1 MSPPARCVT
10 GLRSNG
16 TALIACCVTT
26 ALHHAAEGGHLDVV
40 AKLVIAGCNV
50 SRYDAQGMSPGHL
63 AARHGYHQVMDKLLL
78 AGFALDMQGGLTAL
92 HGSVGSTAL
101 HIAAQHGHQ
110 QVCFLLGRCSHAIC
124 FWKGVLVRKE
134 NPVDGIPSWII
145 QFQGIAQGIGA
156 PSEFTA
162 SNKEWYNAQLA
173 IPPETWWCSAAQ
185 MLWILHQGVE
195 GCKHCVICIQAK
207 QSLVTGPLA
216 SLLDAIAC

>member
-1 MSPPARCVT
+1 MCA
-10 GLRSNG
+10 
-16 TALIACCVTT
+16 A

-110 QVCFLLGRCSHAIC
+110 QVHAPLHHAALLTS
-124 FWKGVLVRKE
+124 
-134 NPVDGIPSWII
+134 
-145 QFQGIAQGIGA
+145 
-156 PSEFTA
+156 T
-162 SNKEWYNAQLA
+162 
-173 IPPETWWCSAAQ
+173 
-185 MLWILHQGVE
+185 
-195 GCKHCVICIQAK
+195 
-207 QSLVTGPLA
+207 
-216 SLLDAIAC
+216 

>member
-1 MSPPARCVT
+1 MLFCA
-10 GLRSNG
+10 
-16 TALIACCVTT
+16 

-110 QVCFLLGRCSHAIC
+110 QVRTVPFSMPTPSPHPLSQMHRPSACASHLGMFRICPKAPPVFLFGTHQLHAWHIIPLTIAAGYPLG
-124 FWKGVLVRKE
+124 
-134 NPVDGIPSWII
+134 
-145 QFQGIAQGIGA
+145 GIG
-156 PSEFTA
+156 PCV
-162 SNKEWYNAQLA
+162 Y
-173 IPPETWWCSAAQ
+173 
-185 MLWILHQGVE
+185 ILCQ
-195 GCKHCVICIQAK
+195 
-207 QSLVTGPLA
+207 
-216 SLLDAIAC
+216 